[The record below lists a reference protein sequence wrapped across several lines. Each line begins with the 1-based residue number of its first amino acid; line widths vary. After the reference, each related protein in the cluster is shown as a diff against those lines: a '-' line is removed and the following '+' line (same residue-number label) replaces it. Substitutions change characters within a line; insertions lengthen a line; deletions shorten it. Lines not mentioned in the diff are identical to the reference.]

1 MWGQK
6 NEHYFIPFLFE
17 MRFYL
22 FQVFFFFLSFFD
34 SELVKKK
41 TLNFSFCKRLLNLAV
56 FKCSGRSV
64 FDFSRRSLN
73 HKGLEWV
80 IQMARVLMAIFFKG
94 DLFSP
99 LAFLSFPLNFFIVFF
114 FFFSARETVSYFT
127 RSNYWWHVMLIEQR
141 TRQMGHSKKCT

>member
-1 MWGQK
+1 MK
-6 NEHYFIPFLFE
+6 ERPLA
-17 MRFYL
+17 
-22 FQVFFFFLSFFD
+22 
-34 SELVKKK
+34 K

-99 LAFLSFPLNFFIVFF
+99 LAFLSFPLNFFFVFLYSNF
-114 FFFSARETVSYFT
+114 FRYSKLLHKVTDD
-127 RSNYWWHVMLIEQR
+127 ML
-141 TRQMGHSKKCT
+141 C